1 MEDIFGPLL
10 LLTFCLIISYWENN
24 KFGTYITPFGALAWP
39 YTIVV
44 IMINLVGKHF
54 GFFPVSIQSN
64 IFVIS
69 CLGFF
74 LIGGQGILLL
84 FESKKIETAQ
94 FCSPI
99 INTKELFNLYR
110 PLFYTFAFI
119 SIIAGVFHF
128 LNVIGDVGWKNIGSP
143 EFTDVY
149 GKGALAH
156 IMLLS
161 RPAFIFIFT
170 DFILRNKKASLIV
183 LFIIFIMVI
192 VRQVKYHVV
201 ILFLSGIYF
210 SYIHNIFKFSL
221 KKAILFIILI
231 YFLFNLSY
239 VIGFSVL
246 GINHAYSSDVQAFLF
261 NHFFTYLF
269 GGPIGFSEIFKD
281 NSFPLY
287 SYKEIFSVPINLSR
301 IFQGDQAL
309 VDIIINK
316 WIPVSNIRT
325 YFHSSNTFGIF
336 GMSYVY
342 LGILGTYIYLFI
354 IGLVAYTFLLLVNR
368 YKTVIGYQLV
378 YVLIMGFLTLSFF
391 GLYFNT
397 LTFLEVSVYS
407 LLIPQFYLYGRE
419 INMISLL
426 HLKIKASK

>member
-1 MEDIFGPLL
+1 M
-10 LLTFCLIISYWENN
+10 
-24 KFGTYITPFGALAWP
+24 
-39 YTIVV
+39 
-44 IMINLVGKHF
+44 
-54 GFFPVSIQSN
+54 
-64 IFVIS
+64 
-69 CLGFF
+69 
-74 LIGGQGILLL
+74 
-84 FESKKIETAQ
+84 
-94 FCSPI
+94 
-99 INTKELFNLYR
+99 
-110 PLFYTFAFI
+110 
-119 SIIAGVFHF
+119 
-128 LNVIGDVGWKNIGSP
+128 
-143 EFTDVY
+143 
-149 GKGALAH
+149 
-156 IMLLS
+156 
-161 RPAFIFIFT
+161 
-170 DFILRNKKASLIV
+170 
-183 LFIIFIMVI
+183 
-192 VRQVKYHVV
+192 
-201 ILFLSGIYF
+201 
-210 SYIHNIFKFSL
+210 
-221 KKAILFIILI
+221 
-231 YFLFNLSY
+231 
-239 VIGFSVL
+239 